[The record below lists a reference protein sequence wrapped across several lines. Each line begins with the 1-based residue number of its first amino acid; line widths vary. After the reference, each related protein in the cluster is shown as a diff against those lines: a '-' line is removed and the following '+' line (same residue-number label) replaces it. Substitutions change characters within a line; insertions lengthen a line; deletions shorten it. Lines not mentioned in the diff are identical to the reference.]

1 MNACVALTLYVYV
14 YVCGEGRTV
23 YSPLLPVG
31 VAVAKQTTFIWNKCL
46 RPQQQNKIIFG
57 HMHTMGTSLVRE
69 GRKGK
74 EGRGQQRGKD
84 EGTDAGEEYWVAS

>member
-1 MNACVALTLYVYV
+1 
-14 YVCGEGRTV
+14 
-23 YSPLLPVG
+23 
-31 VAVAKQTTFIWNKCL
+31 
-46 RPQQQNKIIFG
+46 
-57 HMHTMGTSLVRE
+57 MGTSLVRE